1 MSKEDVP
8 EINKSFSG
16 AGEHGMLQ
24 PQATQYTGTP
34 PYRGSDVEIP
44 SSSYEGDPAVSQ
56 PRSIL
61 EAQESITLPF
71 QPRVYQE
78 NNDWYFEFTTS

>member
-24 PQATQYTGTP
+24 PQATQYTSTP

-44 SSSYEGDPAVSQ
+44 SNSYEGDPAVSQ

-61 EAQESITLPF
+61 DSQESIVLPF
-71 QPRVYQE
+71 QPREQ
-78 NNDWYFEFTTS
+78 